1 MIGALAT
8 RAKNIKSVAG
18 GNMVDN
24 KKEITSDVMLADL
37 MLRVTSLET
46 ILVSKGIF
54 TKEEFSQINEEIAK
68 KVAKIVL
75 EKTKT
80 SKEAD
85 DFIANLEANKDK
97 N

>member
-1 MIGALAT
+1 MTDKTG
-8 RAKNIKSVAG
+8 
-18 GNMVDN
+18 
-24 KKEITSDVMLADL
+24 KKDITSEVMLADL
-37 MLRVTSLET
+37 MLRVTSLES
-46 ILVSKGIF
+46 ILITKGIF
-54 TKEEFSQINEEIAK
+54 TKEEFSAVNEEIAK

-85 DFIANLEANKDK
+85 EFIANFEVNKDK

>member
-1 MIGALAT
+1 MT
-8 RAKNIKSVAG
+8 
-18 GNMVDN
+18 DN
-24 KKEITSDVMLADL
+24 KGNKDITSEVMLADL
-37 MLRVTSLET
+37 MLRVTSLES
-46 ILVSKGIF
+46 ILVTKGIF
-54 TKEEFSQINEEIAK
+54 TKEEFSAVNEEIAK

-85 DFIANLEANKDK
+85 EFIAKFEANKDK